1 MRTLEGIGHILSF
14 IEDAGPSFTV
24 PWTCMWPDLNV
35 CQLHTGEINV
45 LLKTTAFE
53 EVSSSQISCVL
64 MEPMFPGVCV
74 WGGGDKRAQC
84 HHSEC
89 NYCLGLCR
97 SISSRQQVPAGDVG
111 VWKDQC
117 LTLLGWEEKG
127 REWLLWSL
135 LPYLTSSQNET
146 L

>member
-1 MRTLEGIGHILSF
+1 
-14 IEDAGPSFTV
+14 
-24 PWTCMWPDLNV
+24 MWPDLNV

-74 WGGGDKRAQC
+74 CGGAGGGGGGDKRAQC

-89 NYCLGLCR
+89 NYCLGPKHLQPAAGSSRRCR
-97 SISSRQQVPAGDVG
+97 SVEGSVPNTAR
-111 VWKDQC
+111 
-117 LTLLGWEEKG
+117 LGGE
-127 REWLLWSL
+127 R
-135 LPYLTSSQNET
+135 
-146 L
+146 

>member
-1 MRTLEGIGHILSF
+1 
-14 IEDAGPSFTV
+14 
-24 PWTCMWPDLNV
+24 MWPDLNV

-74 WGGGDKRAQC
+74 CGGAGGGGEEETSVPSATIV
-84 HHSEC
+84 
-89 NYCLGLCR
+89 NATIVWGR
-97 SISSRQQVPAGDVG
+97 SIFSQQQVPAGDVG